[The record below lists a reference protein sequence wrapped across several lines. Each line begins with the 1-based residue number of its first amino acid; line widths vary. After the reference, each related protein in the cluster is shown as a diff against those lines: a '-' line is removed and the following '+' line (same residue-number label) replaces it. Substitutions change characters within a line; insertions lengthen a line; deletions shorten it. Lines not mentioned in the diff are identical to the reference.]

1 MEPNYAICIE
11 VFPER
16 CTSRPQLQIIVHSHA
31 RELSVIQDSN
41 ENSIKVQSD
50 PVTPGIRNEEGM
62 KHHAPKLKA
71 PTGTGSYKQISDDLV
86 QFSSFTINKCNYFN
100 NGDC

>member
-31 RELSVIQDSN
+31 REISVIRDSN
-41 ENSIKVQSD
+41 ENSIKVQID
-50 PVTPGIRNEEGM
+50 PFTPGIRNEEGTSYLLKTEQEDM
-62 KHHAPKLKA
+62 KKTNFHV
-71 PTGTGSYKQISDDLV
+71 D
-86 QFSSFTINKCNYFN
+86 
-100 NGDC
+100 